1 MERISRAEIERRMRN
16 HILILDGAMGTMI
29 QHRKLS
35 RDGNMDMLN
44 LLNPDGVMQIHKD
57 YIAAGAEII
66 TTNTFSST
74 GISQKEYGAADK
86 VYELNKRGA
95 EIARAAAEAAG
106 NIARGLLG
114 GRMVI
119 VAGSMGP
126 TIKSLSLSPD
136 VTKPEY
142 RNISFDE
149 MAEAYKEQA
158 EGLIDGG
165 ADILLLESCYDG
177 LNAEAALYAI
187 HEAQVEKGT
196 DIPVMVS
203 ATINDKTGRLLTGQ
217 KMEAFFT
224 AISHY
229 KLLTFGLNCS
239 FGAKDLMPFVEE
251 ISNFCH
257 KFYKGD
263 NSCDGIAYKGCGISI
278 YPNAGLPNE
287 MGEYDETPA
296 YTAACIKEV
305 AAKGCINIAGGC
317 CGTTPEHIRAIAN
330 ALKDC
335 KPREIKSV
343 GSPNENLYVSGL
355 ENLLINRK
363 INNFINIGERTNVA
377 GSAKFA
383 KLVGAQNWS
392 EAAKIAVKQIEDGAT
407 VIDINTDDTM
417 LNGSELMQN
426 FLRYIAGEPEIAK
439 VPLMIDSSNWET
451 ILAGVKNCSGKCI
464 VNSISLKDGEE
475 EFVHRATELFYLGAA
490 VIVMAFDE
498 EGQALTYERKIQ
510 ICRRAYDILTRRVG
524 FAPSDIIFDCNILT
538 IATGM
543 QEHDNYA
550 VDFIRAVRWIKENL
564 PGAKTSGGVSN
575 LSFAFRGNN
584 KVREAMHSVFLY
596 HAIAAGLDM
605 AIVNPSMLQV
615 YDDIK
620 PDLLSCVE
628 AVVMNDSSKL
638 PTVSGSASASS
649 RTPTELLVE
658 LATKIKEEELAAKM
672 SALDLQGSKDVAVHS
687 ESMERSDFKR
697 AGISNP
703 AEPKEIAAILKHKL
717 IKGDSTD
724 IEDMLMQALKEVS
737 SPVSLIEGPLMD
749 GMEAV
754 GKMFG
759 EGKMFL
765 PQVIKSARV
774 MQAAVNFLQPFIE
787 KYNNEEQAVNHDL
800 SKNAI
805 DGARHESNEYKSST
819 SSVGDKNILSQP
831 VIVLATAKGDIH
843 DIGKNIVSI
852 ILTCNNFKVIDLG
865 VMVENQRI
873 VDEAIKNRADLIGVS
888 GLITPSLKQME
899 NLAAL
904 LEENKKRMLKEL
916 GYLIPLAVGGATT
929 SAVHTAVNIAPLYSG
944 TVVYGGDAS
953 KAAVVY
959 KKLVNDFGGH
969 ARVFAN
975 LSGNYSAI
983 IKHEQREI
991 RRNYKWRNARKLTVN
1006 EAREKARAN
1015 SAANSN
1021 ANSCGSVFR
1030 FAPCSYVQPES
1041 FGENNLFAKNLNL
1054 GDIVDRIDWTGF
1066 FNFWGFKGKYPT
1078 VAYKNEEAEMFYDQA
1093 LACIAEMTADDSVEA
1108 SVMLKF
1114 FDAVSAVDREEMNPA
1129 GSLSSGASAYEA
1141 MCKCCHQEKINS
1153 AAGDVILLYEN
1164 LKDDRDDKSFNKKI
1178 VGRKIIAKIPVPRQ
1192 VVEGSDYLSLADFI
1206 APEGCTLRDVSSV
1219 DGAAA
1224 TNVNDKYV
1232 PLTSRVGIF
1241 VLKIN
1246 DRRAEQLDHKSFEYL
1261 LRYSICAR
1269 LAEALA
1275 DWMQAQIDGSTQVAS
1290 AAQAAVVQRLHIIR
1304 PAFGYPV
1311 CPDHSLKRVAFNLL
1325 RVQARLD
1332 IKLTESNA
1340 IIPTT
1345 SICGMLIAHPNARF
1359 FDI

>member
-251 ISNFCH
+251 LSKFCNNF
-257 KFYKGD
+257 YQNG
-263 NSCDGIAYKGCGISI
+263 NSRYQNENENENGREDITRYKGCGISI

-287 MGEYDETPA
+287 MGEYDETPE

-330 ALKDC
+330 SLRDC
-335 KPREIKSV
+335 KPREIFSCSEVITSEIKGVGDVIEKKEKSV
-343 GSPNENLYVSGL
+343 RSQNENLYVSGL
-355 ENLLINRK
+355 ENLLINRE

-383 KLVGAQNWS
+383 KLVGEQNWS

-417 LNGSELMQN
+417 LNGSELMQS

-439 VPLMIDSSNWET
+439 VPLMIDSSNWDT
-451 ILAGVKNCSGKCI
+451 ILAGVKNCSGKSI

-538 IATGM
+538 IATGIP
-543 QEHDNYA
+543 EHDNYA

-615 YDDIK
+615 YDDIE

-638 PTVSGSASASS
+638 PIVSGSASASS

-658 LATKIKEEELAAKM
+658 LATKIKEEELAAKHA
-672 SALDLQGSKDVAVHS
+672 ALGLQGSKDAAVPG
-687 ESMERSDFKR
+687 ERMERSDFNR
-697 AGISNP
+697 AGITKS
-703 AEPKEIAAILKHKL
+703 AELEDIAAILKHNL
-717 IKGDSTD
+717 IKGDFTG
-724 IEDMLMQALKEVS
+724 IEDILTQALKEIS
-737 SPVSLIEGPLMD
+737 SPVSLIEGPLMS

-787 KYNNEEQAVNHDL
+787 KYNNQEQAANHDL
-800 SKNAI
+800 PQNAVEGM
-805 DGARHESNEYKSST
+805 DCESVEYRSST
-819 SSVGDKNILSQP
+819 SSVENKNILSQP

-865 VMVENQRI
+865 VMVDNQKI

-904 LEENKKRMLKEL
+904 LEENKGRMRKEL

-975 LSGNYSAI
+975 LSSAAELCNESLANSGPGNCGNNHVPDNYLPGNYSAI

-991 RRNYKWRNARKLTVN
+991 RRNYKWRNASKLTVA
-1006 EAREKARAN
+1006 EARTM
-1015 SAANSN
+1015 
-1021 ANSCGSVFR
+1021 
-1030 FAPCSYVQPES
+1030 APHFSPDSFVQPENY
-1041 FGENNLFAKNLNL
+1041 GANNLFAKNLNL
-1054 GDIVDRIDWTGF
+1054 GDIVGRIDWTGL
-1066 FNFWGFKGKYPT
+1066 FNFWGFKGKYPE
-1078 VAYKNEEAEMFYDQA
+1078 VAYKNEEAEQLYDQA
-1093 LACIAEMTADDSVEA
+1093 LACVAEMTADGSVEA
-1108 SVMLKF
+1108 SLMLKF
-1114 FDAVSAVDREEMNPA
+1114 FDAVSAVDKE
-1129 GSLSSGASAYEA
+1129 
-1141 MCKCCHQEKINS
+1141 Q
-1153 AAGDVILLYEN
+1153 DVIRLF
-1164 LKDDRDDKSFNKKI
+1164 DKKL
-1178 VGRKIIAKIPVPRQ
+1178 VGVIPVPRQ
-1192 VVEGSDYLSLADFI
+1192 VVEGSEYLSLADFI
-1206 APEGCTLRDVSSV
+1206 SKDIP
-1219 DGAAA
+1219 
-1224 TNVNDKYV
+1224 
-1232 PLTSRVGIF
+1232 SRVGIF
-1241 VLKIN
+1241 VLKIE

-1275 DWMQAQIDGSTQVAS
+1275 GWMQAQVSHSVADGTADSEQS
-1290 AAQAAVVQRLHIIR
+1290 AGAVQTLNIIR

-1311 CPDHSLKRVAFNLL
+1311 CPDHSIKRVAFNLL
-1325 RVQARLD
+1325 HVQDRLD

-1345 SICGMLIAHPNARF
+1345 SICGMLIAHPDARF
-1359 FDI
+1359 FDV

>member
-16 HILILDGAMGTMI
+16 HILILDGGLGTLI
-29 QHRKLS
+29 QQRKLS
-35 RDGNMDMLN
+35 KDGNMDMLN
-44 LLNPDGVMQIHKD
+44 LLNPDGIMQIHKD

-74 GISQKEYGAADK
+74 RISQKEYGTADK

-95 EIARAAAEAAG
+95 EIARRAAEEAESQDAQDAESQDAAEPSERMERSDFKRAG
-106 NIARGLLG
+106 YCKSGDSASNSGSEESARRTL
-114 GRMVI
+114 
-119 VAGSMGP
+119 VAGSIGP

-142 RNISFDE
+142 RSISFDE
-149 MAEAYKEQA
+149 MAAAFKEQA

-165 ADILLLESCYDG
+165 VDILLLESCYDG

-187 HEAQVEKGT
+187 HQAQVEKGT

-217 KMEAFFT
+217 KTEAFFT

-229 KLLTFGLNCS
+229 ELLSFGLNCS

-251 ISNFCH
+251 LSNFCNE
-257 KFYKGD
+257 FYG
-263 NSCDGIAYKGCGISI
+263 SSKGCGISI

-287 MGEYDETPA
+287 MGEYDETPE

-305 AAKGCINIAGGC
+305 AQKGCINIAGGC

-335 KPREIKSV
+335 KPRVKNEKSV
-343 GSPNENLYVSGL
+343 GSANDNLYVSGL

-383 KLVGAQNWS
+383 KLVREQNWG
-392 EAAKIAVKQIEDGAT
+392 EAAKIAAKQIEDGAT

-417 LNGSELMQN
+417 LNGSELMQS

-475 EFVHRATELFYLGAA
+475 EFVRRATELFYLGAA

-498 EGQALTYERKIQ
+498 DGQALTYERKIQ
-510 ICRRAYDILTRRVG
+510 ICKRAYDILTHRVG

-543 QEHDNYA
+543 PEHDNYA

-615 YDDIK
+615 YDDIE
-620 PDLLSCVE
+620 PELLARVE
-628 AVVMNDSSKL
+628 AVVMNDASKL
-638 PTVSGSASASS
+638 PTVSGSAASLS
-649 RTPTELLVE
+649 PTELLVE
-658 LATKIKEEELAAKM
+658 IATRIKEDELVAKQQI
-672 SALDLQGSKDVAVHS
+672 SSDLSEPARLKSLRSMRSLGSTGSS
-687 ESMERSDFKR
+687 ESTGS
-697 AGISNP
+697 SNHT
-703 AEPKEIAAILKHKL
+703 EPQNVEALLKHKL
-717 IKGDSTD
+717 IKGDSSD
-724 IEDMLMQALKEVS
+724 IESLLQKGLTQS
-737 SPVSLIEGPLMD
+737 TSPVSLIEGPLMD

-765 PQVIKSARV
+765 PQVVKSARV
-774 MQAAVNFLQPFIE
+774 MQSAVNFLQPFIE
-787 KYNNEEQAVNHDL
+787 KYNEEQAANIDS
-800 SKNAI
+800 SKKEINNI
-805 DGARHESNEYKSST
+805 GC
-819 SSVGDKNILSQP
+819 NILSQP
-831 VIVLATAKGDIH
+831 VIILATAKGDIH

-865 VMVENQRI
+865 VMVENQKI

-904 LEENKKRMLKEL
+904 LEENKERMLKEL

-929 SAVHTAVNIAPLYSG
+929 SAIHTAVNIAPLYSG

-969 ARVFAN
+969 ARDISSASGTISDDY
-975 LSGNYSAI
+975 LPGNYSAI

-991 RRNYKWRNARKLTVN
+991 RRNYKWRNARKLTVA
-1006 EAREKARAN
+1006 EARARAHAD
-1015 SAANSN
+1015 SD
-1021 ANSCGSVFR
+1021 ANSCGSAYR
-1030 FAPCSYVQPES
+1030 FAPCNYVQPES

-1054 GDIVDRIDWTGF
+1054 GDIVGRIDWTGF
-1066 FNFWGFKGKYPT
+1066 FNFWGFKGKYPE
-1078 VAYKNEEAEMFYDQA
+1078 VAYKNEEAEKLYDQA
-1093 LACIAEMTADDSVEA
+1093 LACVAEMTADGSVEA

-1114 FDAVSAVDREEMNPA
+1114 FDA
-1129 GSLSSGASAYEA
+1129 
-1141 MCKCCHQEKINS
+1141 
-1153 AAGDVILLYEN
+1153 AADAEDVIHIYEN
-1164 LKDDRDDKSFNKKI
+1164 LKEGESP

-1206 APEGCTLRDVSSV
+1206 APEGCVVSGASTL

-1241 VLKIN
+1241 VLKIE

-1275 DWMQAQIDGSTQVAS
+1275 DWMQAQVDGG
-1290 AAQAAVVQRLHIIR
+1290 AQATAAVQTASDAQATAAVQRLHIIR

-1311 CPDHSLKRVAFNLL
+1311 CPDHSFKRMAFNLL
-1325 RVQARLD
+1325 RVQDRMD

-1345 SICGMLIAHPNARF
+1345 SICGMLIAHPDARF

>member
-1 MERISRAEIERRMRN
+1 
-16 HILILDGAMGTMI
+16 LILDGAMGTMI
-29 QHRKLS
+29 QRRKLS
-35 RDGNMDMLN
+35 RDGNMDILN
-44 LLNPDGVMQIHKD
+44 LLNPDGIMQIHRD

-74 GISQKEYGAADK
+74 GISQKEYGTADK
-86 VYELNKRGA
+86 VYELNKCGA
-95 EIARAAAEAAG
+95 QIARQAAEEAG
-106 NIARGLLG
+106 NCKSGDSAR
-114 GRMVI
+114 RVI
-119 VAGSMGP
+119 VAGSIGP

-149 MAEAYKEQA
+149 MAAAFREQA

-165 ADILLLESCYDG
+165 VDVLLLESCYDG

-187 HEAQVEKGT
+187 HQAQEEKGT

-217 KMEAFFT
+217 KTEAFFT

-251 ISNFCH
+251 LSKFCNNF
-257 KFYKGD
+257 YQNG
-263 NSCDGIAYKGCGISI
+263 NSRYQNENENENGREDITRYKGCGISI

-287 MGEYDETPA
+287 MGEYDETPE

-330 ALKDC
+330 SLRDC
-335 KPREIKSV
+335 KPREIFSCSEVITSEIKGVGDVREKKEKSV
-343 GSPNENLYVSGL
+343 RSQNENLYVSGL
-355 ENLLINRK
+355 ENLLINRE

-383 KLVGAQNWS
+383 KLVGEQNWS

-417 LNGSELMQN
+417 LNGSELMQS

-439 VPLMIDSSNWET
+439 VPLMIDSSNWDT
-451 ILAGVKNCSGKCI
+451 ILAGVKNCSGKSI

-538 IATGM
+538 IATGIP
-543 QEHDNYA
+543 EHDNYA

-615 YDDIK
+615 YDDIE

-638 PTVSGSASASS
+638 PIVSGSASASS

-658 LATKIKEEELAAKM
+658 LATKIKEEELAAKHA
-672 SALDLQGSKDVAVHS
+672 ALGLQGSKDAAVPG
-687 ESMERSDFKR
+687 ERMERSDFNR
-697 AGISNP
+697 AGITKS
-703 AEPKEIAAILKHKL
+703 AELEDIAAILKHKL
-717 IKGDSTD
+717 IKGDFTG
-724 IEDMLMQALKEVS
+724 IEDILTQALKEIS
-737 SPVSLIEGPLMD
+737 SPVSLIEGPLMS

-787 KYNNEEQAVNHDL
+787 KYNNQEQAANHDL
-800 SKNAI
+800 PQNAVEGM
-805 DGARHESNEYKSST
+805 DCESVEYRSST
-819 SSVGDKNILSQP
+819 SSVENKNILSQP

-865 VMVENQRI
+865 VMVDNQKI

-904 LEENKKRMLKEL
+904 LEENKGRMRKEL

-975 LSGNYSAI
+975 LSSAAELCNESLANSGPGNCGNNHVPDNYLPGNYSAI

-991 RRNYKWRNARKLTVN
+991 RRNYKWRNASKLTVA
-1006 EAREKARAN
+1006 EARTM
-1015 SAANSN
+1015 
-1021 ANSCGSVFR
+1021 
-1030 FAPCSYVQPES
+1030 APHFSPDSFVQPENY
-1041 FGENNLFAKNLNL
+1041 GANNLFAKNLNL
-1054 GDIVDRIDWTGF
+1054 GDIVGRIDWTGL
-1066 FNFWGFKGKYPT
+1066 FNFWGFKGKYPE
-1078 VAYKNEEAEMFYDQA
+1078 VAYKNEEAEKLYDQA
-1093 LACIAEMTADDSVEA
+1093 LACVAEMTADGSVEA

-1114 FDAVSAVDREEMNPA
+1114 FDAVSAVDGE
-1129 GSLSSGASAYEA
+1129 
-1141 MCKCCHQEKINS
+1141 Q
-1153 AAGDVILLYEN
+1153 DVIRLF
-1164 LKDDRDDKSFNKKI
+1164 DKKL
-1178 VGRKIIAKIPVPRQ
+1178 VGVIPVPRQ
-1192 VVEGSDYLSLADFI
+1192 VVEGSEYLSLADFI
-1206 APEGCTLRDVSSV
+1206 SKDIP
-1219 DGAAA
+1219 
-1224 TNVNDKYV
+1224 
-1232 PLTSRVGIF
+1232 SRVGIF
-1241 VLKIN
+1241 VLKIE

-1275 DWMQAQIDGSTQVAS
+1275 DWMQAQVSHSVADGTADSEQS
-1290 AAQAAVVQRLHIIR
+1290 AGAVQTLNIIR

-1311 CPDHSLKRVAFNLL
+1311 CPDHSIKRMAFNLL
-1325 RVQARLD
+1325 HVQDRLD

-1345 SICGMLIAHPNARF
+1345 SICGMLIAHPDARF
-1359 FDI
+1359 FDV

>member
-1 MERISRAEIERRMRN
+1 MERISRAEIERRMRS

-29 QHRKLS
+29 QRRKLS
-35 RDGNMDMLN
+35 RDGNMDILN
-44 LLNPDGVMQIHKD
+44 LLNPDGIMQIHRD

-74 GISQKEYGAADK
+74 GISQKEYGTADK
-86 VYELNKRGA
+86 VYELNKCGA
-95 EIARAAAEAAG
+95 QIARQAAEEAG
-106 NIARGLLG
+106 NCKSGDSAR
-114 GRMVI
+114 RVI
-119 VAGSMGP
+119 VAGSIGP

-149 MAEAYKEQA
+149 MAAAFREQA

-165 ADILLLESCYDG
+165 VDVLLLESCYDG

-187 HEAQVEKGT
+187 HQAQEEKGT

-217 KMEAFFT
+217 KTEAFFT

-251 ISNFCH
+251 LSKFCNNF
-257 KFYKGD
+257 YQNG
-263 NSCDGIAYKGCGISI
+263 NSRYQNENGREDITLYKGCGISI

-287 MGEYDETPA
+287 MGEYDETPE

-330 ALKDC
+330 SLRDC
-335 KPREIKSV
+335 KPREIFSCSEVITSEIKGVGDVIEKKEKSV
-343 GSPNENLYVSGL
+343 RSQNENLYVSGL
-355 ENLLINRK
+355 ENLLINRE

-383 KLVGAQNWS
+383 KLVGEQNWS

-417 LNGSELMQN
+417 LNGSELMQS

-439 VPLMIDSSNWET
+439 VPLMIDSSNWDT
-451 ILAGVKNCSGKCI
+451 ILAGVKNCSGKSI

-538 IATGM
+538 IATGIP
-543 QEHDNYA
+543 EHDNYA

-615 YDDIK
+615 YDDIE

-638 PTVSGSASASS
+638 PIVSGSASASS

-658 LATKIKEEELAAKM
+658 LATKIKEEELAAKHA
-672 SALDLQGSKDVAVHS
+672 ALGLQGSKDAAVPG
-687 ESMERSDFKR
+687 ERMERSDFNR
-697 AGISNP
+697 AGITKS
-703 AEPKEIAAILKHKL
+703 AELEDIAAILKHNL
-717 IKGDSTD
+717 IKGDFTG
-724 IEDMLMQALKEVS
+724 IEDILTQALKEIS
-737 SPVSLIEGPLMD
+737 SPVSLIEGPLMS

-787 KYNNEEQAVNHDL
+787 KYNNQEQAANHDL
-800 SKNAI
+800 PQNAVEGM
-805 DGARHESNEYKSST
+805 DCESVEYRSST
-819 SSVGDKNILSQP
+819 SSVENKNILSQP

-865 VMVENQRI
+865 VMVDNQKI

-904 LEENKKRMLKEL
+904 LEENKGRMRKEL

-975 LSGNYSAI
+975 LSSAAELCNESLANSGPGNCGNNHVPDNYLPGNYSAI

-991 RRNYKWRNARKLTVN
+991 RRNYKWRNASKLTVD
-1006 EAREKARAN
+1006 EARTM
-1015 SAANSN
+1015 
-1021 ANSCGSVFR
+1021 
-1030 FAPCSYVQPES
+1030 APHFSPDSFVQPENY
-1041 FGENNLFAKNLNL
+1041 GANNLFAKNLNL
-1054 GDIVDRIDWTGF
+1054 GDIVGRIDWTGL
-1066 FNFWGFKGKYPT
+1066 FNFWGFKGKYPE
-1078 VAYKNEEAEMFYDQA
+1078 VAYKNEEAEKLYDQA
-1093 LACIAEMTADDSVEA
+1093 LACVAEMTADGSVEA

-1114 FDAVSAVDREEMNPA
+1114 FDAVSAVDGE
-1129 GSLSSGASAYEA
+1129 
-1141 MCKCCHQEKINS
+1141 Q
-1153 AAGDVILLYEN
+1153 DVIRLF
-1164 LKDDRDDKSFNKKI
+1164 DKKL
-1178 VGRKIIAKIPVPRQ
+1178 VGVIPVPRQ
-1192 VVEGSDYLSLADFI
+1192 VVEGSEYLSLADFI
-1206 APEGCTLRDVSSV
+1206 SKDIP
-1219 DGAAA
+1219 
-1224 TNVNDKYV
+1224 
-1232 PLTSRVGIF
+1232 SRVGIF
-1241 VLKIN
+1241 VLKIE

-1275 DWMQAQIDGSTQVAS
+1275 GWMQAQVSHSVADGTADSEQS
-1290 AAQAAVVQRLHIIR
+1290 AGAVQTLNIIR

-1311 CPDHSLKRVAFNLL
+1311 CPDHSIKRMAFNLL
-1325 RVQARLD
+1325 HVQDRLD

-1345 SICGMLIAHPNARF
+1345 SICGMLIAHPDARF
-1359 FDI
+1359 FDV

>member
-16 HILILDGAMGTMI
+16 HILILDGGLGTLI
-29 QHRKLS
+29 QRRKLS
-35 RDGNMDMLN
+35 KDGNMDMLN
-44 LLNPDGVMQIHKD
+44 ILNPDGIMQIHKD

-74 GISQKEYGAADK
+74 SISQKEYGTADK

-95 EIARAAAEAAG
+95 EIARAAADSVRRTL
-106 NIARGLLG
+106 I
-114 GRMVI
+114 
-119 VAGSMGP
+119 AGSMGP

-142 RNISFDE
+142 RNISFDD
-149 MAEAYKEQA
+149 MAAAFKEQA

-165 ADILLLESCYDG
+165 VDILLLESCYDG

-187 HEAQVEKGT
+187 HQAQEEKGT

-217 KMEAFFT
+217 KVEAFFT

-251 ISNFCH
+251 LSNFCGD
-257 KFYKGD
+257 FYGD
-263 NSCDGIAYKGCGISI
+263 SKGCGISI

-287 MGEYDETPA
+287 MGEYDETPE

-305 AAKGCINIAGGC
+305 AQKGCINIAGGC

-335 KPREIKSV
+335 KPRETKSV
-343 GSPNENLYVSGL
+343 GSTNDNLYVSGL

-383 KLVGAQNWS
+383 KLVREQNWG

-475 EFVHRATELFYLGAA
+475 EFVRRATELFYLGAA

-510 ICRRAYDILTRRVG
+510 ICKRAYDILTKRVG
-524 FAPSDIIFDCNILT
+524 FVPSDIIFDCNILT

-543 QEHDNYA
+543 PEHDNYA

-596 HAIAAGLDM
+596 HAIEAGLDM

-615 YDDIK
+615 YDDIEHG
-620 PDLLSCVE
+620 LLASVE
-628 AVVMNDSSKL
+628 AVVMNDASKL
-638 PTVSGSASASS
+638 PTVSGSAASLS
-649 RTPTELLVE
+649 PTELLVE
-658 LATKIKEEELAAKM
+658 IATRIKEDELAAKQQI
-672 SALDLQGSKDVAVHS
+672 SSDLSEPARLKSLRSMRSLGSTGSS
-687 ESMERSDFKR
+687 ESTGS
-697 AGISNP
+697 SNSSKP
-703 AEPKEIAAILKHKL
+703 QNVEALLKHKL
-717 IKGDSTD
+717 IKGDSSD
-724 IEDMLMQALKEVS
+724 IESLLQKGLTQAT

-765 PQVIKSARV
+765 PQVVKSARV

-787 KYNNEEQAVNHDL
+787 KYNEEQAANIDS
-800 SKNAI
+800 SKKEI
-805 DGARHESNEYKSST
+805 DSKSKKYNNQKT
-819 SSVGDKNILSQP
+819 SVGNKNIVSQP
-831 VIVLATAKGDIH
+831 VIILATAKGDIH

-865 VMVENQRI
+865 VMVENQKI

-904 LEENKKRMLKEL
+904 LEENKERMLKEL

-929 SAVHTAVNIAPLYSG
+929 SAIHTAVNIAPLYSG

-969 ARVFAN
+969 ARDISSASGTIPDDY
-975 LSGNYSAI
+975 LPGNYSAI

-991 RRNYKWRNARKLTVN
+991 RRNYKWRNARKLTVA
-1006 EAREKARAN
+1006 EARAMAP
-1015 SAANSN
+1015 
-1021 ANSCGSVFR
+1021 R
-1030 FAPCSYVQPES
+1030 FTPDSYVQPDG

-1054 GDIVDRIDWTGF
+1054 GDIVGGIDWTGF
-1066 FNFWGFKGKYPT
+1066 FNFWGFKGKYPE
-1078 VAYKNEEAEMFYDQA
+1078 VAYKNEEAEKLYDQA
-1093 LACIAEMTADDSVEA
+1093 LACVAGMTADGSVEA

-1114 FDAVSAVDREEMNPA
+1114 FDA
-1129 GSLSSGASAYEA
+1129 
-1141 MCKCCHQEKINS
+1141 
-1153 AAGDVILLYEN
+1153 AADVEDVIHIYEN
-1164 LKDDRDDKSFNKKI
+1164 LQEGESS
-1178 VGRKIIAKIPVPRQ
+1178 VGRKIIAGLPVPRQ
-1192 VVEGSDYLSLADFI
+1192 VVEGSDYLSLADFV
-1206 APEGCTLRDVSSV
+1206 APCGAN
-1219 DGAAA
+1219 DGKPAA
-1224 TNVNDKYV
+1224 
-1232 PLTSRVGIF
+1232 TSRVGIF
-1241 VLKIN
+1241 VLKIE
-1246 DRRAEQLDHKSFEYL
+1246 DRRTEQLDHKSFEYL

-1275 DWMQAQIDGSTQVAS
+1275 DWMQAQVDGSAHAAS
-1290 AAQAAVVQRLHIIR
+1290 NVQAAEVQRLNIIR

-1325 RVQARLD
+1325 RVQERLD

-1345 SICGMLIAHPNARF
+1345 SICGMLIAHPQAHF

>member
-1 MERISRAEIERRMRN
+1 MERISRAEIERRMQN
-16 HILILDGAMGTMI
+16 HILILDGGLGTLI
-29 QHRKLS
+29 QQRKLS
-35 RDGNMDMLN
+35 KDGNMDMLN
-44 LLNPDGVMQIHKD
+44 LINPDGIMQIHKD

-74 GISQKEYGAADK
+74 RISQKEYGTADK

-95 EIARAAAEAAG
+95 EIARRAAEESESQDAQDAESQDAAEPSERMERSDFKRAG
-106 NIARGLLG
+106 YCKSGDSASNRGSEESVRRTL
-114 GRMVI
+114 

-142 RNISFDE
+142 RSISFDE
-149 MAEAYKEQA
+149 MAAAFKEQA

-187 HEAQVEKGT
+187 HQAQVEKGT

-217 KMEAFFT
+217 KVEAFFT

-251 ISNFCH
+251 LSNFCSE
-257 KFYKGD
+257 FYGD
-263 NSCDGIAYKGCGISI
+263 SKGCGISI

-287 MGEYDETPA
+287 MGEYDETPE

-305 AAKGCINIAGGC
+305 AQKGCINIAGGC

-335 KPREIKSV
+335 KPRETKSV
-343 GSPNENLYVSGL
+343 GSTKDNLYVSGL

-383 KLVGAQNWS
+383 RLVREQNWG
-392 EAAKIAVKQIEDGAT
+392 EAAKIAAKQIEDGAT

-475 EFVHRATELFYLGAA
+475 EFVRRATELFYLGAA

-510 ICRRAYDILTRRVG
+510 ICKRAYDILTQRVG

-543 QEHDNYA
+543 SEHDNYA

-564 PGAKTSGGVSN
+564 QGAKTSGGVSN

-615 YDDIK
+615 YDDIE
-620 PDLLSCVE
+620 PELLARVE
-628 AVVMNDSSKL
+628 AVVMNDASKF
-638 PTVSGSASASS
+638 PTVSGSAASLS
-649 RTPTELLVE
+649 PTELLVE
-658 LATKIKEEELAAKM
+658 VATRIKEDEFAAKEN
-672 SALDLQGSKDVAVHS
+672 SSDLSEPAAKQHASSDLSEPARLKSLRSMRSLGSTGSS
-687 ESMERSDFKR
+687 ES
-697 AGISNP
+697 AGSNSAEHSSAGSSESTGSSNS
-703 AEPKEIAAILKHKL
+703 AEPQNIAAVLKHKL
-717 IKGDSTD
+717 IKGDSSD
-724 IEDMLMQALKEVS
+724 IESLLQKGLTQSA

-765 PQVIKSARV
+765 PQVVKSARV

-787 KYNNEEQAVNHDL
+787 KYNA
-800 SKNAI
+800 
-805 DGARHESNEYKSST
+805 GT
-819 SSVGDKNILSQP
+819 SSVGNKNILSQP
-831 VIVLATAKGDIH
+831 VIILATAKGDIH

-865 VMVENQRI
+865 VMVENQKI
-873 VDEAIKNRADLIGVS
+873 VDEAIKNKADLIGVS

-904 LEENKKRMLKEL
+904 LEENKERMLKEL

-929 SAVHTAVNIAPLYSG
+929 SAIHTAVNIAPLYSG

-969 ARVFAN
+969 ARDISSASGTIPDDY
-975 LSGNYSAI
+975 LPGNYSAI

-991 RRNYKWRNARKLTVN
+991 RRSYKWRNARKLTVA
-1006 EAREKARAN
+1006 EARARAPH
-1015 SAANSN
+1015 
-1021 ANSCGSVFR
+1021 
-1030 FAPCSYVQPES
+1030 FAPDSYVQPDGY
-1041 FGENNLFAKNLNL
+1041 GENNLFAKNLNL
-1054 GDIVDRIDWTGF
+1054 GDIVGRIDWTGF
-1066 FNFWGFKGKYPT
+1066 FNFWGFKGKYPE
-1078 VAYKNEEAEMFYDQA
+1078 VAYKNEEAEKLYDQA
-1093 LACIAEMTADDSVEA
+1093 LACVAEMTADGSAEA

-1114 FDAVSAVDREEMNPA
+1114 FDA
-1129 GSLSSGASAYEA
+1129 
-1141 MCKCCHQEKINS
+1141 
-1153 AAGDVILLYEN
+1153 AADAEDVIHIYEN
-1164 LKDDRDDKSFNKKI
+1164 LKEGESS
-1178 VGRKIIAKIPVPRQ
+1178 VGRKIIAEIPVPRQ
-1192 VVEGSDYLSLADFI
+1192 VVEGSEYLSLADFI
-1206 APEGCTLRDVSSV
+1206 APEG
-1219 DGAAA
+1219 
-1224 TNVNDKYV
+1224 Y
-1232 PLTSRVGIF
+1232 TSRVGIF
-1241 VLKIN
+1241 VLKVE

-1275 DWMQAQIDGSTQVAS
+1275 DWMQAQVDGSAQTAS
-1290 AAQAAVVQRLHIIR
+1290 DVQAAAAVQIASDAQAAAAVQRLHIIR

-1311 CPDHSLKRVAFNLL
+1311 CPDHSLKRMAFNLL
-1325 RVQARLD
+1325 RVQDRMD

-1345 SICGMLIAHPNARF
+1345 SICGMLIAHPDARF

>member
-1 MERISRAEIERRMRN
+1 
-16 HILILDGAMGTMI
+16 LILDGAMGTMI
-29 QHRKLS
+29 QRRKLS
-35 RDGNMDMLN
+35 RDGNMDILN
-44 LLNPDGVMQIHKD
+44 LLNPDGIMQIHRD

-74 GISQKEYGAADK
+74 GISQKEYGTADK
-86 VYELNKRGA
+86 VYELNKCGA
-95 EIARAAAEAAG
+95 QIAMQAAEEAG
-106 NIARGLLG
+106 NCKSGDSAR
-114 GRMVI
+114 RVI
-119 VAGSMGP
+119 VAGSIGP

-149 MAEAYKEQA
+149 MAAAFREQA

-165 ADILLLESCYDG
+165 VDVLLLESCYDG

-187 HEAQVEKGT
+187 HQAQEEKGT

-217 KMEAFFT
+217 KTEAFFT

-251 ISNFCH
+251 LSKFCNNF
-257 KFYKGD
+257 YQNG
-263 NSCDGIAYKGCGISI
+263 NSRYQNENGREDITRYKGCGISI

-287 MGEYDETPA
+287 MGEYDETPE

-330 ALKDC
+330 SLRDC
-335 KPREIKSV
+335 KPREIFSCSEVITSEIKGVGDVIEKKEKSV
-343 GSPNENLYVSGL
+343 RSPNENLYVSGL
-355 ENLLINRK
+355 ENLLINRE

-383 KLVGAQNWS
+383 KLVGEQNWS

-417 LNGSELMQN
+417 LNGSELMQS

-439 VPLMIDSSNWET
+439 VPLMIDSSNWDT
-451 ILAGVKNCSGKCI
+451 ILAGVKNCSGKSI

-538 IATGM
+538 IATGIP
-543 QEHDNYA
+543 EHDNYA

-615 YDDIK
+615 YDDIE

-638 PTVSGSASASS
+638 PIVSGSASASS

-658 LATKIKEEELAAKM
+658 LATKIKEEELAAKHA
-672 SALDLQGSKDVAVHS
+672 ALGLQGSKDAAVPG
-687 ESMERSDFKR
+687 ERMERSDFNR
-697 AGISNP
+697 VGITKS
-703 AEPKEIAAILKHKL
+703 AELEDIAAILKHNL
-717 IKGDSTD
+717 IKGDFTG
-724 IEDMLMQALKEVS
+724 IEDILTQALKEIS
-737 SPVSLIEGPLMD
+737 SPVSLIEGPLMS

-787 KYNNEEQAVNHDL
+787 KYNNQEQAANHDL
-800 SKNAI
+800 PQNAVEGM
-805 DGARHESNEYKSST
+805 DCESVEYRSST
-819 SSVGDKNILSQP
+819 SSVENKNILSQP

-865 VMVENQRI
+865 VMVDNQKI

-904 LEENKKRMLKEL
+904 LEENKGRMRKEL

-975 LSGNYSAI
+975 LS
-983 IKHEQREI
+983 
-991 RRNYKWRNARKLTVN
+991 
-1006 EAREKARAN
+1006 
-1015 SAANSN
+1015 
-1021 ANSCGSVFR
+1021 
-1030 FAPCSYVQPES
+1030 
-1041 FGENNLFAKNLNL
+1041 
-1054 GDIVDRIDWTGF
+1054 
-1066 FNFWGFKGKYPT
+1066 
-1078 VAYKNEEAEMFYDQA
+1078 
-1093 LACIAEMTADDSVEA
+1093 
-1108 SVMLKF
+1108 
-1114 FDAVSAVDREEMNPA
+1114 
-1129 GSLSSGASAYEA
+1129 
-1141 MCKCCHQEKINS
+1141 S
-1153 AAGDVILLYEN
+1153 AAGV
-1164 LKDDRDDKSFNKKI
+1164 
-1178 VGRKIIAKIPVPRQ
+1178 
-1192 VVEGSDYLSLADFI
+1192 
-1206 APEGCTLRDVSSV
+1206 
-1219 DGAAA
+1219 
-1224 TNVNDKYV
+1224 
-1232 PLTSRVGIF
+1232 
-1241 VLKIN
+1241 
-1246 DRRAEQLDHKSFEYL
+1246 
-1261 LRYSICAR
+1261 
-1269 LAEALA
+1269 
-1275 DWMQAQIDGSTQVAS
+1275 MQ
-1290 AAQAAVVQRLHIIR
+1290 
-1304 PAFGYPV
+1304 
-1311 CPDHSLKRVAFNLL
+1311 
-1325 RVQARLD
+1325 
-1332 IKLTESNA
+1332 
-1340 IIPTT
+1340 
-1345 SICGMLIAHPNARF
+1345 
-1359 FDI
+1359 

>member
-1 MERISRAEIERRMRN
+1 
-16 HILILDGAMGTMI
+16 
-29 QHRKLS
+29 
-35 RDGNMDMLN
+35 
-44 LLNPDGVMQIHKD
+44 MQIHKD

-74 GISQKEYGAADK
+74 GISQKEYGTADK
-86 VYELNKRGA
+86 VYDLNKCGA
-95 EIARAAAEAAG
+95 QIARQAAEEAG
-106 NIARGLLG
+106 NCKSGDSAR
-114 GRMVI
+114 RVI
-119 VAGSMGP
+119 VAGSIGP

-149 MAEAYKEQA
+149 MAAAFREQA

-165 ADILLLESCYDG
+165 VDVLLLESCYDG

-187 HEAQVEKGT
+187 HQAQEEKGT

-217 KMEAFFT
+217 KTEAFFT

-251 ISNFCH
+251 LSKFCNNFYQNENGREEMTC
-257 KFYKGD
+257 
-263 NSCDGIAYKGCGISI
+263 YKGCGISI

-287 MGEYDETPA
+287 MGGYDETPE

-317 CGTTPEHIRAIAN
+317 CGTTPEHIRAIAD
-330 ALKDC
+330 ALRDC
-335 KPREIKSV
+335 KPRDFFSCSENITPEIKGVVDVVEKKEKSV
-343 GSPNENLYVSGL
+343 RRPNENLYVSGL
-355 ENLLINRK
+355 ENLLINREV
-363 INNFINIGERTNVA
+363 NNFINIGERTNVA

-383 KLVGAQNWS
+383 KLVGEQNWG
-392 EAAKIAVKQIEDGAT
+392 EAAKIAVKQIENGAT

-417 LNGSELMQN
+417 LNSSELMQS

-543 QEHDNYA
+543 PEHDNYA

-615 YDDIK
+615 YDDIE

-638 PTVSGSASASS
+638 TTVSGVASVSS

-658 LATKIKEEELAAKM
+658 LATKIKEEELAAKQA
-672 SALDLQGSKDVAVHS
+672 SLGLQVSKDAAVS
-687 ESMERSDFKR
+687 GERTERSDFKR
-697 AGISNP
+697 AGISNS
-703 AEPKEIAAILKHKL
+703 AEPEDIAAILKHKL
-717 IKGDSTD
+717 IKGDFTD
-724 IEDMLMQALKEVS
+724 IEDLLTQALKEIS
-737 SPVSLIEGPLMD
+737 SPVSLIEGPLMS

-774 MQAAVNFLQPFIE
+774 MQAAVSFLQPFIE
-787 KYNNEEQAVNHDL
+787 KYNNEEQAANHDL
-800 SKNAI
+800 SKNAVEGV
-805 DGARHESNEYKSST
+805 DCESAEYRSST
-819 SSVGDKNILSQP
+819 PSVENKNILSQP

-865 VMVENQRI
+865 VMVDNQKI

-904 LEENKKRMLKEL
+904 LEENKGRMLKEL

-975 LSGNYSAI
+975 LSVDRELCNEPAAKSGTVNCGNNRIPDNYLPGNYSAI
-983 IKHEQREI
+983 IKYEQREI
-991 RRNYKWRNARKLTVN
+991 RRSYKWRNIRKLTVA
-1006 EAREKARAN
+1006 EARAM
-1015 SAANSN
+1015 
-1021 ANSCGSVFR
+1021 
-1030 FAPCSYVQPES
+1030 APHFSPDSFVQPENY
-1041 FGENNLFAKNLNL
+1041 GANNLFAKNLNL
-1054 GDIVDRIDWTGF
+1054 GDIVVEIDWTGF
-1066 FNFWGFKGKYPT
+1066 FNFWGFKGKYPE
-1078 VAYKNEEAEMFYDQA
+1078 VAYKNEEAEKLYDQA
-1093 LACIAEMTADDSVEA
+1093 LACVAEMTVDGSVEA

-1114 FDAVSAVDREEMNPA
+1114 FDAVSAVDGE
-1129 GSLSSGASAYEA
+1129 
-1141 MCKCCHQEKINS
+1141 Q
-1153 AAGDVILLYEN
+1153 DVIRLF
-1164 LKDDRDDKSFNKKI
+1164 DKKL
-1178 VGRKIIAKIPVPRQ
+1178 VGVIPVPRQ
-1192 VVEGSDYLSLADFI
+1192 VVEGSEYLSLADFI
-1206 APEGCTLRDVSSV
+1206 SKDIP
-1219 DGAAA
+1219 
-1224 TNVNDKYV
+1224 
-1232 PLTSRVGIF
+1232 SRVGIF
-1241 VLKIN
+1241 VLKIE

-1275 DWMQAQIDGSTQVAS
+1275 GWMQAQVSTVAAEGTADS
-1290 AAQAAVVQRLHIIR
+1290 GQSSGAAQTLHIIR

-1311 CPDHSLKRVAFNLL
+1311 CPDHSLKRVVFNIL
-1325 RVQARLD
+1325 RVQDRLD
-1332 IKLTESNA
+1332 IKLTESDA

-1345 SICGMLIAHPNARF
+1345 SICGMLIAHPDARF
-1359 FDI
+1359 FDV